1 MEITEVTVELTGY
14 QQDKVRAYCSVVIDD
29 AIVIREVK
37 ILAMENGFLV
47 AMPNRRSAEPCVLC
61 SARND
66 FNARFCCQCGQPMV
80 GTENPPRRIYRD
92 IVHPISAKA
101 RQQLEAVVLAAY
113 EKELAADRERNAV
126 ADGRELR
133 ATR

>member
-1 MEITEVTVELTGY
+1 MVITDVQIELTGY
-14 QQDKVRAYCSVVIDD
+14 QKEQLRAYCHIVIDD
-29 AIVIREVK
+29 AIVIRDIR
-37 ILAMENGFLV
+37 ILALEKGFLV

-66 FNARFCCQCGQPMV
+66 FMARFCSQCGQPIV
-80 GTENPPRRIYRD
+80 ATEHPPRRIYRD
-92 IVHPISAKA
+92 IVHPINAKA
-101 RQQLEAVVLAAY
+101 RRQLEAVVVAEY
-113 EKELAADRERNAV
+113 EKELAADRARNAV